1 MNNVPRDTLQASK
14 NTIYEILRTN
24 LSAKKM
30 QNKPNFQNV
39 QMTVRPYK
47 TKDYEKIFN
56 RTIGENKPNQ
66 TQSQTGAAMLLCVV
80 STLRSTSL
88 WTEGSTNNS

>member
-30 QNKPNFQNV
+30 QNKPNFRKAQMDVNIYYTNV
-39 QMTVRPYK
+39 
-47 TKDYEKIFN
+47 YENISN
-56 RTIGENKPNQ
+56 WTLSENKPN
-66 TQSQTGAAMLLCVV
+66 SNLI
-80 STLRSTSL
+80 
-88 WTEGSTNNS
+88 